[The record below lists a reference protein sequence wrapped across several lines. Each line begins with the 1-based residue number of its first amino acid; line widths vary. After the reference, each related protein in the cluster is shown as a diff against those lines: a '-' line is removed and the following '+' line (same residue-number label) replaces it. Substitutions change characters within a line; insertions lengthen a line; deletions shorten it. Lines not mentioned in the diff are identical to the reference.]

1 MSAELMAFL
10 RERLD
15 EDEQI
20 ARAVDDRSAPW
31 DGQWVTDGSDALRT
45 FNGHVLFYGHNGP
58 LKPGLVDHIARHDP
72 VRVLADID
80 SKRRIIKLHSVV
92 HREIG
97 WLEDGQEEHDE
108 IQVCG
113 LCVPRH
119 SHYRHRED
127 VPEGPCLTVRLLALP
142 YADMPGYQSD
152 WALDA

>member
-72 VRVLADID
+72 ARVLAEVEA
-80 SKRRIIKLHSVV
+80 KRRIL
-92 HREIG
+92 
-97 WLEDGQEEHDE
+97 DE
-108 IQVCG
+108 I
-113 LCVPRH
+113 VPRMNEIDDH
-119 SHYRHRED
+119 IHGEWG
-127 VPEGPCLTVRLLALP
+127 VGPIDPSTYESLGLLRLLAAP
-142 YADMPGYQSD
+142 YADHRDYQPE
-152 WALDA
+152 WAPDA